1 MTENDLATLGSV
13 FLIEV
18 EKIRPNSQQPRT
30 EFDLEKIERLVRIN
44 PAIRRAPA
52 TRRHQKRNRKRKRH
66 IG

>member
-30 EFDLEKIERLVRIN
+30 EFDLGKLERPVRIN

-52 TRRHQKRNRKRKRH
+52 ACRHQNRNRK
-66 IG
+66 

>member
-30 EFDLEKIERLVRIN
+30 EFDLGKLKRFVRIN
-44 PAIRRAPA
+44 PAVWRAPA
-52 TRRHQKRNRKRKRH
+52 LGCH
-66 IG
+66 